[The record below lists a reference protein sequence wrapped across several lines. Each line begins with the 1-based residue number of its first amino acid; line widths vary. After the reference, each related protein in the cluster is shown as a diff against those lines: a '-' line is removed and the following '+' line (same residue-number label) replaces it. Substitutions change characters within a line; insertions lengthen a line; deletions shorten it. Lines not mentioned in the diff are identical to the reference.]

1 VEGSV
6 TEEEAR
12 AFVARYHQGVLAT
25 MKRDGRPQLSNIS
38 YALDGRDGLIKISTG
53 RTRAKVYNARRD
65 PRVSMSVQ
73 GENWHQYLVV
83 EGTAELHEDDPIP
96 ALRDLYLLIRGGPHP
111 NWAEFDEAMR
121 AQQRLI
127 FAIRIE
133 RLYPLGREY

>member
-1 VEGSV
+1 M
-6 TEEEAR
+6 TEDEAR
-12 AFVARYHQGVLAT
+12 AFVARFHQGVLAT
-25 MKRDGRPQLSNIS
+25 IKRDGRPQLSNIS
-38 YALDGRDGLIKISTG
+38 YALDERDGLIKISTG
-53 RTRAKVYNARRD
+53 RARAKVKNARRD

-83 EGTAELHEDDPIP
+83 EGKAELYEDDPIP
-96 ALRDLYLLIRGGPHP
+96 ALRELYQMIRGAPHP

-133 RLYPLGREY
+133 RMYPLGREQ